1 MEPSPAHNKGRGEG
15 LASMAQHVVTAVMHG
30 CAKHGPKQG
39 GGRST
44 VGPASNRIIRRASGS
59 GSGSGNGSGSSR
71 VALTVVYKMIVC
83 IVRKLTPTETPF
95 GKRPH

>member
-1 MEPSPAHNKGRGEG
+1 MMEPSPAHKGRGEG

-39 GGRST
+39 GGCST
-44 VGPASNRIIRRASGS
+44 VGPASNRIIRRAS

-83 IVRKLTPTETPF
+83 IVRKRTPTETPF